1 MSVSRRQSV
10 LSLYIENGAI
20 WQHVKSYLCGA
31 VSIQKSSVEGRK
43 SLRSQCGA
51 AMPRNA
57 GASRRYHGR
66 SRDSAATVCQP
77 PHFGEALGSSAV
89 FDDSLAWVYGFR
101 PRTVVV
107 AVGFTCGKRL
117 ALLTGENLHR
127 PYPMYRDK
135 LTATYKP
142 CAKWLPY
149 AVLKGR
155 PPRAA
160 PSSGFAASPE

>member
-1 MSVSRRQSV
+1 MSVSRRQSR
-10 LSLYIENGAI
+10 LSQYINGAI

-31 VSIQKSSVEGRK
+31 VPVQKSSVEGQK

-51 AMPRNA
+51 AMPRNE

-66 SRDSAATVCQP
+66 SRDSAVTGCQP
-77 PHFGEALGSSAV
+77 PHFGEALGS
-89 FDDSLAWVYGFR
+89 DGGLNDSPGWVYGFQSR
-101 PRTVVV
+101 PVAV
-107 AVGFTCGKRL
+107 AVGFTCGKWL
-117 ALLTGENLHR
+117 ALLTGENPHR
-127 PYPMYRDK
+127 PYPLCREEVM
-135 LTATYKP
+135 ATYKP

-149 AVLKGR
+149 AVLTGR